1 MIADS
6 PRLFVSLYLDEDVT
20 NQLAPL
26 LQQRGFD
33 VVSVVD
39 LGRAGLTDE
48 EQLRYAA
55 EQKRVI
61 FTYNIADFVQLARTW
76 QLAGHSHAGIL
87 VSEQFS
93 RRQLGELLRRLLN
106 FLDRVTPEE
115 MENTVRHLGA
125 YR

>member
-1 MIADS
+1 MADTL
-6 PRLFVSLYLDEDVT
+6 RLFVSLYLDEDVT
-20 NQLAPL
+20 NQLVPL

-33 VVSVVD
+33 VVSVID

-48 EQLRYAA
+48 EQLIFAT
-55 EQKRVI
+55 EQGRAI
-61 FTYNIADFVQLARTW
+61 LTYNIADFARLARSW
-76 QLAGHSHAGIL
+76 QAMGRPHAGIL

-93 RRQLGELLRRLLN
+93 NRQLGELFRRLLK
-106 FLDRVTPEE
+106 FLNNVTAEE